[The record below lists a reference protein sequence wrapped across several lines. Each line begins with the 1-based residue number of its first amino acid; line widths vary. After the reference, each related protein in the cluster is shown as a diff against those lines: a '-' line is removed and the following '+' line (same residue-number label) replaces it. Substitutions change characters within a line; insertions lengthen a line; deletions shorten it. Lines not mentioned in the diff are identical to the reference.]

1 MSDKSRLVTLLL
13 GCYLGMFG
21 GHRFYV
27 GKTGT
32 GIIWLLTFGLFTIGW
47 LVDTHP
53 YHHRQFLRQGREAD
67 PGLDAHLRHGGQ
79 GPPLYGLTVPEFPPG
94 GYPPPARWRSM
105 RGSRSR

>member
-13 GCYLGMFG
+13 GGYLGMFG

-47 LVDTHP
+47 LVDTILIITGNFYDKDGKQILAWTRTCDMEGKVLH
-53 YHHRQFLRQGREAD
+53 Y
-67 PGLDAHLRHGGQ
+67 
-79 GPPLYGLTVPEFPPG
+79 TV
-94 GYPPPARWRSM
+94 
-105 RGSRSR
+105 